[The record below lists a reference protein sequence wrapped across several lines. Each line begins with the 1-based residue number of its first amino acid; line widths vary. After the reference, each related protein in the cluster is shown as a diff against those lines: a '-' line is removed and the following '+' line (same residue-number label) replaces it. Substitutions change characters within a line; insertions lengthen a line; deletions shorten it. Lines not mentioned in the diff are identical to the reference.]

1 MDKRRGMMDDYR
13 RYRETAMAIY
23 QEQKNLRL
31 ELRGG
36 GTSDCLFLLLLLFFF
51 FISVCFFPSLEL
63 CCFKETQSKSNL
75 ALLYFDKCGI
85 PIMYVIQAEP
95 T

>member
-36 GTSDCLFLLLLLFFF
+36 GTSDCLFLLLLFFF
-51 FISVCFFPSLEL
+51 FFYFSLFF
-63 CCFKETQSKSNL
+63 SKFRIVLLQRNAKQVKFSI
-75 ALLYFDKCGI
+75 ALL
-85 PIMYVIQAEP
+85 
-95 T
+95 